1 MKESVLDV
9 LMYLFEHFLDDGSEP
24 DRQTLDDELSSAG
37 FAPDEIDKAL
47 SWLEGL
53 NQLRADDP
61 DALKMSRSTR
71 VYTESECAQLDA
83 QCRGFVMFL
92 EQNGIV
98 SASQR
103 ELVLD
108 RLMALESDE
117 VDVEHVKWVVL
128 MVLFNQPGQEE
139 AYARM
144 EDLVFDEATVPA
156 H

>member
-1 MKESVLDV
+1 MKESVLDM
-9 LMYLFEHFLDDGSEP
+9 LMYLFDQHLDESEP
-24 DRQTLDDELSSAG
+24 DRQSLHDELSTAG
-37 FAPDEIDKAL
+37 FAPDEVERTL

-53 NQLRADDP
+53 TQLRTDDP
-61 DALKMSRSTR
+61 DALTMGSSIR
-71 VYTESECAQLDA
+71 VYTDSECERLDT

-108 RLMALESDE
+108 RLMALESYE
-117 VDVEHVKWVVL
+117 VDVEHVKWVAL

-144 EDLVFDEATVPA
+144 EDLVFDDAMVPA

>member
-1 MKESVLDV
+1 MKESVLEV
-9 LMYLFEHFLDDGSEP
+9 LMYLFEQYLDDGPEP
-24 DRQTLDDELSSAG
+24 DRQSLADELSGAG
-37 FAPDEIDKAL
+37 FAPDEVEKAL
-47 SWLEGL
+47 SWLDGL
-53 NQLRADDP
+53 NQLRADDT
-61 DALKMSRSTR
+61 DALTMGCSIR
-71 VYTESECAQLDA
+71 VYTDSECARLDA
-83 QCRGFVMFL
+83 ECRGFVMFL

-144 EDLVFDEATVPA
+144 EDLVFDDAAVPA

>member
-9 LMYLFEHFLDDGSEP
+9 LMYLFEQYLDDGSEP
-24 DRQTLDDELSSAG
+24 DRQSLHDELSGAG
-37 FAPDEIDKAL
+37 FAPDEVEKAL

-53 NQLRADDP
+53 NQLRADDT
-61 DALKMSRSTR
+61 DALTMGSSIR
-71 VYTESECAQLDA
+71 VFTDSECERLDT

-144 EDLVFDEATVPA
+144 EDLVFDEAAVPA